1 MYLRTIGRRFTQMI
15 AYFLVMNSKRCILG
29 SLRKRAAE
37 RRCRQNVCVRQTREG
52 YHWRVLSW
60 SSLPILCSELLRNW
74 DVFRTRWSLAENF
87 FNKIIVRLSFGF
99 LLRKFT
105 ISELTIFFGCAHKGF
120 TRQRWT
126 RNSNYRTAGARTK
139 FKTYLLKTNFCV
151 LFPHWYRTTEELTS
165 LSFWD

>member
-1 MYLRTIGRRFTQMI
+1 MNVSSHYWSPFHANDCVFSRNEQQKVYIRELTQKGGGKKMS
-15 AYFLVMNSKRCILG
+15 ANKRQRVITG
-29 SLRKRAAE
+29 E
-37 RRCRQNVCVRQTREG
+37 FCRDLHFQYC
-52 YHWRVLSW
+52 VLSSYETEMCLEEGEVW
-60 SSLPILCSELLRNW
+60 RKI
-74 DVFRTRWSLAENF
+74 F
-87 FNKIIVRLSFGF
+87 FNKIIVTLSFGF

-151 LFPHWYRTTEELTS
+151 LFSHWYRTTEELTS